1 MKRSAIGFLVII
13 FLLSACGQP
22 APARVIENATPTP
35 SSLPANTS
43 SPTRTPTAS
52 ITPLPTIPTFTPTF
66 DVSAIVTV
74 TPAPK
79 VECPKIDSTISIKD
93 YLPEKLEYPS
103 PDTTAKILD
112 FLNIG
117 GDGQSLIARL
127 QQIYPDGGEYR
138 GGYGF
143 YDVTGDHI
151 PELLFVEINYF
162 GKPIVFSCQNGRYEQ
177 LFVLSGDYDFW
188 DYTFEIDDLVKD
200 GIPELIV
207 TGTVGA
213 SIPLSKIYMYKWDGQ
228 TFQILGTLEILAL
241 RKIEIRDL
249 DGNGTEE
256 VSFSGDNPTC
266 TSCSNF
272 IPQRQRTI
280 TYGWNGNK
288 FVEITNEFEPPEY
301 RFQAVQDADAAVII
315 GKYEKAIQLY
325 DEAITSGELKWWS
338 PERLI
343 YEQHIANPVYM
354 FKATPSIVPTE
365 NASEYPRLAAYAYY
379 RIMLLHFA
387 QGNESEALT
396 TYNTLLETFGNDPY
410 THPYVEMAT
419 AFWEVYQSTHKMYD
433 GCAAAIQYAVEHPEI
448 LIPLGSDY
456 HGAQSHTYVPED
468 VCPFR

>member
-266 TSCSNF
+266 TS
-272 IPQRQRTI
+272 
-280 TYGWNGNK
+280 
-288 FVEITNEFEPPEY
+288 
-301 RFQAVQDADAAVII
+301 AVADESF
-315 GKYEKAIQLY
+315 GK
-325 DEAITSGELKWWS
+325 
-338 PERLI
+338 
-343 YEQHIANPVYM
+343 V
-354 FKATPSIVPTE
+354 V
-365 NASEYPRLAAYAYY
+365 
-379 RIMLLHFA
+379 
-387 QGNESEALT
+387 
-396 TYNTLLETFGNDPY
+396 
-410 THPYVEMAT
+410 
-419 AFWEVYQSTHKMYD
+419 
-433 GCAAAIQYAVEHPEI
+433 
-448 LIPLGSDY
+448 
-456 HGAQSHTYVPED
+456 
-468 VCPFR
+468 